1 MEQIKKFFSK
11 ANMDKIKRFFMLKK
25 TNFEKVCLFNKA
37 FGVKSNY
44 SEPQLDICD
53 KDPELIK
60 YRLSLIQEEVQELQ
74 DAIKDKDFIEIT
86 DALADILYVT
96 YGAFTAIGINA
107 DEAFEIVQKSNLS
120 KLCAT
125 EQDAIETVKRYKEEV
140 SQRYDSPSY
149 RRSDDGKFFVVYN
162 QSTMKILK
170 NYKYT
175 PADFTELL
183 KN

>member
-74 DAIKDKDFIEIT
+74 DAIKDKDFYEIT

-107 DEAFEIVQKSNLS
+107 DEAFNLVQESNMS

-125 EQDAIETVKRYKEEV
+125 EQDAIETVKRYKEELP
-140 SQRYDSPSY
+140 QRYNSPNY
-149 RRSDDGKFFVVYN
+149 RKSGDGKYWVVFN
-162 QSTMKILK
+162 ENTMKILK
-170 NYKYT
+170 NYKYKEFSIKT
-175 PADFTELL
+175 LL
-183 KN
+183 Q